1 MRRPLDPLPDPESDD
16 TIHELSDAAVV
27 ASSGSMALATL
38 VSRITGFIKLLLIT
52 AALGAASASAFS
64 TANQLPNI
72 IAALV
77 LEATFTAIFIPVL
90 TRAEREDPD
99 GGQAFIRKLL
109 TIVTTLLLVTTVLS
123 VLAAPLLT
131 SIMLGGDPK
140 VSTPLTTA
148 LAYLLLPQ
156 IFFYGLSS
164 VFMAILNTRNV
175 FGPPAW
181 APVWNNVVAI
191 VTLVLY
197 WLMPGELT
205 LNPLRMSDPKLLVL
219 GIGTTLGV
227 LTQAVVLIPAIRRQR
242 IPIRPLWG
250 MDDRLKQFA
259 GMAAAMFAYVAI
271 SQLGLVVTNRI
282 AAGAADSGPIIYNQT
297 WMILQL
303 PYGVVGVTILT
314 AIMPRLSRNAAA
326 EDTAAVLGDMSLA
339 TRLTMTVLIPVVAVL
354 TVGGPAMGPALF
366 AYGNFSLQSAY
377 YLGLSIALS
386 AFTLIPYALVL
397 LQLRVFYARHEAWTP
412 TLMIIAIT
420 VVKIVASVIAPYLT
434 DDPRLVAGYLG
445 TANGLGFIA
454 GAICGYVLLRR
465 SLGRAAGPLIAP
477 EVLRTVLVTLAASVT
492 AAAVGLGIDRGLG
505 LDLLT
510 LRGGGLGSI
519 LRLAILGIVMLSVT
533 FALMVAVKLPEAL
546 SVVSVL
552 QRRLGGRLG
561 VDTNGHASVMGNSP
575 APSLPYPDSGDRVGG
590 DAADNMT
597 TANNR
602 PNGGGAETRKGRAV
616 TDSPGSSTRSVSSV
630 PNPPVPNPPVPNPPG
645 PESAGAP
652 PASVM
657 PGSRIADGRYRL
669 LTSQGGPAGLQ
680 FWQATDTELNRPV
693 ALTIIEGDAYTPDQV
708 QDILSNT
715 LRLSKIESS
724 GLARVLDA
732 VREGSG
738 GIVVAQWVRGGSL
751 REVADTEPSAVG
763 AGRAVR
769 SLAEAADAAFDAG
782 SALSIDHPDRIRI
795 SIDGDAVLAFP
806 ATQSSASAEEDVRGL
821 GAALYALTTRR
832 WPLPET
838 GQPSGLAAAS
848 KTPDGRTIDASIVV
862 PTIPAEISDVAS
874 RALSDDAGSAADLL
888 DGLESAIASVDH
900 TTMLEPAAAAPTQA
914 LDIGRPRGF
923 EARGDTNGD
932 DDDFEDLGDED
943 PEDQARHRRVFLIGL
958 GVVGVLVITLC
969 IALGV
974 WVTRIFGDVGP
985 LDKINIGIGLPTQS
999 SNGDSAKPGSPAKI
1013 VQATV
1018 FPPGPDADQP
1028 GKAGMAVDGNASTSW
1043 TTDSYTDADP
1053 FPTLFKP
1060 GVGLLLDL
1068 QSPSALSSV
1077 TIESHS
1083 VGTQVQIRSADSATP
1098 GSFSDTKEISATA
1111 TLQSGKTTI
1120 PITSSSQVSHVL
1132 VWINKLGSTN
1142 GDHHAEIGEITV
1154 TTAS

>member
-1 MRRPLDPLPDPESDD
+1 MAAVREPLDPLPDPESDD
-16 TIHELSDAAVV
+16 TIEELSDAAVV
-27 ASSGSMALATL
+27 GHSGSMAVATL

-90 TRAEREDPD
+90 TRAEREDAD
-99 GGQAFIRKLL
+99 GGEAFIRKLL
-109 TIVTTLLLVTTVLS
+109 TIVTTLLLLTTVLS
-123 VLAAPLLT
+123 VLAAPLLAAL
-131 SIMLGGDPK
+131 MLGGDPK
-140 VSTPLTTA
+140 VSTSLTTA

-164 VFMAILNTRNV
+164 VFMATLNTRNV

-191 VTLVLY
+191 VTLILY

-205 LNPLRMSDPKLLVL
+205 LNPTRMSDPKLLVL
-219 GIGTTLGV
+219 GVGTTLGV
-227 LTQAVVLIPAIRRQR
+227 VTQALVLVPAIRRQR
-242 IPIRPLWG
+242 IPMRPLWG
-250 MDDRLKQFA
+250 IDDRLKQFG

-271 SQLGLVVTNRI
+271 SQFGYVIANRI

-297 WMILQL
+297 WLILQL

-326 EDTAAVLGDMSLA
+326 EDTRAVLGDMSLG
-339 TRLTMTVLIPVVAVL
+339 TRLTMTVLIPVVAVM

-366 AYGNFSLQSAY
+366 AYGNFGLASAH
-377 YLGLSIALS
+377 YLGLSISLS
-386 AFTLIPYALVL
+386 SFTLIPYALVL
-397 LQLRVFYARHEAWTP
+397 LQLRVFYARQEAWTP
-412 TLMIIAIT
+412 TWIVIAIT
-420 VVKIVASVIAPYLT
+420 AVKIIGSVIAPHLT
-434 DDPRLVAGYLG
+434 DDPNLVAGYLG
-445 TANGLGFIA
+445 AANGLGWVA
-454 GAICGYVLLRR
+454 GAVCGYLLLRR
-465 SLGRAAGPLIAP
+465 SLGHASGPLVGPDVA
-477 EVLRTVLVTLAASVT
+477 RTVLVTLAASAT
-492 AAAVGLGIDRGLG
+492 AAAVGLGIDRGLD

-510 LRGGGLGSI
+510 VRGGGPGSI
-519 LRLAILGIVMLSVT
+519 LRLAILGIVMLGVT

-561 VDTNGHASVMGNSP
+561 VGVQDHASVMGNSA
-575 APSLPYPDSGDRVGG
+575 APSLPYPDSGDRVVGSS
-590 DAADNMT
+590 AANST
-597 TANNR
+597 TANK
-602 PNGGGAETRKGRAV
+602 PAHGGGADTRKGRAV
-616 TDSPGSSTRSVSSV
+616 TDTPGSSTRPVSTPS
-630 PNPPVPNPPVPNPPG
+630 PSTGPVPT
-645 PESAGAP
+645 
-652 PASVM
+652 SVM
-657 PGSRIADGRYRL
+657 PGARIADGRYRL
-669 LTSQGGPAGLQ
+669 LTSHGGPDGLQ
-680 FWQATDTELNRPV
+680 FWQATDIELNRPV
-693 ALTIIEGDAYTPDQV
+693 ALTIIDGTVFSSDQV

-715 LRLSKIESS
+715 LRLSKIESP

-763 AGRAVR
+763 ASRAVR
-769 SLAEAADAAFDAG
+769 SLAEAADAAFEAG
-782 SALSIDHPDRIRI
+782 SALSIDHPDRVRI

-806 ATQSSASAEEDVRGL
+806 ATLSSASADEDVHGL

-832 WPLPET
+832 WPLAET
-838 GQPSGLAAAS
+838 GQPSGLAAANRA
-848 KTPDGRTIDASIVV
+848 PDGRPVEARVIV
-862 PTIPAEISDVAS
+862 PTVPTEISDVAS
-874 RALSDDAGSAADLL
+874 RALSDDPGSAAELL

-914 LDIGRPRGF
+914 LGIGRRQGF
-923 EARGDTNGD
+923 GEPSESTED
-932 DDDFEDLGDED
+932 DDADYEDLDDED
-943 PEDQARHRRVFLIGL
+943 PEEAARHRKIFLIGL
-958 GVVGVLVITLC
+958 GVVGVLVISLC
-969 IALGV
+969 VALGV

-985 LDKINIGIGLPTQS
+985 LDKINIGINLPTPS
-999 SNGDSAKPGSPAKI
+999 SDGDAVTPGSPAKI

-1028 GKAGMAVDGNASTSW
+1028 GKAGLAIDGNSSTSW
-1043 TTDSYTDADP
+1043 TTDTYTDADP
-1053 FPTLFKP
+1053 FPDKFKP

-1068 QSPSALSSV
+1068 QSASALSSV

-1083 VGTQVQIRSADSATP
+1083 VGTQVQIRSADSSTP
-1098 GSFSDTKEISATA
+1098 SSLNDTKEISATT
-1111 TLQSGKTTI
+1111 TLKSGKTTV
-1120 PITSSSQVSHVL
+1120 PITSTAQVSHVL
-1132 VWINKLGSTN
+1132 VWINVLGSTN
-1142 GDHHAEIGEITV
+1142 GDHHAELSEITV
-1154 TTAS
+1154 STAS

>member
-1 MRRPLDPLPDPESDD
+1 MREPLDPLPDPEFDD
-16 TIHELSDAAVV
+16 TIEELSDAAVV
-27 ASSGSMALATL
+27 AHSGSMAVATL
-38 VSRITGFIKLLLIT
+38 VSRVTGFIKLLLIT

-99 GGQAFIRKLL
+99 GGQAFVRKLL
-109 TIVTTLLLVTTVLS
+109 TIATTLLLATTVLA

-131 SIMLGGDPK
+131 SLMLGGDPK

-205 LNPLRMSDPKLLVL
+205 LNPMRMSDPKLLVL

-227 LTQAVVLIPAIRRQR
+227 VTQVIVLVPALRRQG
-242 IPIRPLWG
+242 IPLRPLWG
-250 MDDRLKQFA
+250 IDDRLKQFA
-259 GMAAAMFAYVAI
+259 GMAAAMVAYVAI
-271 SQLGLVVTNRI
+271 SDLGFVITNRI

-303 PYGVVGVTILT
+303 PYGVVGITILT

-326 EDTAAVLGDMSLA
+326 EDTGAVLADMSLA
-339 TRLTMTVLIPVVAVL
+339 TRLTMIVLIPVVAVM

-366 AYGNFSLQSAY
+366 AYGNFSLASAH

-412 TLMIIAIT
+412 TLVIIAIT
-420 VVKIVASVIAPYLT
+420 TVKIVGSVIAPHLT

-445 TANGLGFIA
+445 AANGIGWVV
-454 GAICGYVLLRR
+454 GALCGYLLLRR
-465 SLGRAAGPLIAP
+465 SIGRAAGPLIAP
-477 EVLRTVLVTLAASVT
+477 AVVRTVLVTLAASAT
-492 AAAVGLGIDRGLG
+492 AAAVGLGIDRGFG

-519 LRLAILGIVMLSVT
+519 LRLAIIGIVMLCVT
-533 FALMVAVKLPEAL
+533 CALMVAVKLPEAL
-546 SVVSVL
+546 SVVAIL
-552 QRRLGGRLG
+552 QRRLGGRSG
-561 VDTNGHASVMGNSP
+561 ASFQDHASVMGNSP
-575 APSLPYPDSGDRVGG
+575 GPSLPYPDSGDRVGG
-590 DAADNMT
+590 SADGRMT
-597 TANNR
+597 TANK
-602 PNGGGAETRKGRAV
+602 PPHGGDGDTRKDSAV
-616 TDSPGSSTRSVSSV
+616 TDTPGSSTRAASAA
-630 PNPPVPNPPVPNPPG
+630 PH
-645 PESAGAP
+645 SAGSP
-652 PASVM
+652 SGDTGPTPAM
-657 PGSRIADGRYRL
+657 PGARIADGRYRL
-669 LTSQGGPAGLQ
+669 LTSHGGPDGLQ

-693 ALTIIEGDAYTPDQV
+693 ALTIIDGAAFTPDQV

-715 LRLSKIESS
+715 LRLSKIESA

-763 AGRAVR
+763 ASRAVR
-769 SLAEAADAAFDAG
+769 SLADAADAAFDAG
-782 SALSIDHPDRIRI
+782 SALSIDHPDRVRI

-806 ATQSSASAEEDVRGL
+806 ATMTSASADEDVQGL

-832 WPLPET
+832 WPLAET
-838 GQPSGLAAAS
+838 GRPSGLPTAS
-848 KTPDGRTIDASIVV
+848 RAPDGRVIAAQVVV
-862 PTIPAEISDVAS
+862 PTIPTEISDVAS
-874 RALSDDAGSAADLL
+874 RALSDDPGSAADLL

-900 TTMLEPAAAAPTQA
+900 TTMLEPAATASTQA
-914 LDIGRPRGF
+914 LNVGRPRTF
-923 EARGDTNGD
+923 EESAAAEN
-932 DDDFEDLGDED
+932 DED
-943 PEDQARHRRVFLIGL
+943 PEDLDDDPEEQARHRKVFLIGL
-958 GVVGVLVITLC
+958 GVVGILVIALC

-999 SNGDSAKPGSPAKI
+999 SGSSSDSGNTVKVVK
-1013 VQATV
+1013 ATV
-1018 FPPGPDADQP
+1018 FSPKEAADRPDD
-1028 GKAGMAVDGNASTSW
+1028 AGLAVDGNPSTSW
-1043 TTDSYTDADP
+1043 GTDVYFDADP
-1053 FPTLFKP
+1053 FPAFKP
-1060 GVGLLLDL
+1060 GVGLILDL
-1068 QSPSALSSV
+1068 QSPTALKSV
-1077 TIESHS
+1077 TIESQS
-1083 VGTQVQIRSADSATP
+1083 VGTQVEIRSSSSSLP
-1098 GSFSDTKEISATA
+1098 GSLNDTTEIASTT
-1111 TLQSGKTTI
+1111 TLKPGKTTI
-1120 PITSSSQVSHVL
+1120 PITDSSKVSHVL
-1132 VWINKLGSTN
+1132 VWISKLGTTN
-1142 GDHHAEIGEITV
+1142 GKFSAEFNEITLSA
-1154 TTAS
+1154 AS

>member
-1 MRRPLDPLPDPESDD
+1 MAAMREPLDPLPDPEADD
-16 TIHELSDAAVV
+16 TIEELSDAAVV
-27 ASSGSMALATL
+27 SHSGSMAVATL
-38 VSRITGFIKLLLIT
+38 VSRITGFVKLLLIT

-64 TANQLPNI
+64 TANTLPNI

-90 TRAEREDPD
+90 TRAEREDAD
-99 GGQAFIRKLL
+99 GGEAFIRKLL
-109 TIVTTLLLVTTVLS
+109 TIVTTLLLVTTLLS
-123 VLAAPLLT
+123 VLAAPLLAG
-131 SIMLGGDPK
+131 IMLGGDPK
-140 VSTPLTTA
+140 VNTPLTTA

-156 IFFYGLSS
+156 VFFYGLSS
-164 VFMAILNTRNV
+164 LFMAILNTRNV

-181 APVWNNVVAI
+181 APVWNNLVAI
-191 VTLVLY
+191 ATLVLY

-205 LNPLRMSDPKLLVL
+205 LDPIRMSDPKLLVL
-219 GIGTTLGV
+219 GVGTTLGV
-227 LTQAVVLIPAIRRQR
+227 AAQAVVLVPAIRRQQ
-242 IPIRPLWG
+242 IPLRPLWG
-250 MDDRLKQFA
+250 LDDRLKQFG

-271 SQLGLVVTNRI
+271 SQFGYVIANRI
-282 AAGAADSGPIIYNQT
+282 AAGAAESGPIIYSQT

-326 EDTAAVLGDMSLA
+326 QDTPAVIGDMSLA
-339 TRLTMTVLIPVVAVL
+339 TRLTMTVLIPVVAVM
-354 TVGGPAMGPALF
+354 TVAGPAMGPALF
-366 AYGNFSLQSAY
+366 AYGNFHLGSAH
-377 YLGLSIALS
+377 YLGLSISLS

-412 TLMIIAIT
+412 TLMIIVIT
-420 VVKIVASVIAPYLT
+420 AVKVIGSVAAPRLT
-434 DDPRLVAGYLG
+434 DDPDLVAGYLG
-445 TANGLGFIA
+445 AANGLGFVA
-454 GAICGYVLLRR
+454 GALCGYLLLRR
-465 SLGRAAGPLIAP
+465 SLGRAAGPLIGPDVA
-477 EVLRTVLVTLAASVT
+477 RTALVALATSVT
-492 AAAVGLGIDRGLG
+492 AAAVGLGIDRGFG

-510 LRGGGLGSI
+510 QRGGGLGSI
-519 LRLAILGIVMLSVT
+519 LRLAILGIVMLAVT

-546 SVVSVL
+546 SVVAML

-561 VDTNGHASVMGNSP
+561 ARLRAETQDHASVMGNSP
-575 APSLPYPDSGDRVGG
+575 GRSLPYPDSGDPVGG
-590 DAADNMT
+590 SDAVGST
-597 TANNR
+597 TANK
-602 PNGGGAETRKGRAV
+602 PAHGGGADTRKGRAV
-616 TDSPGSSTRSVSSV
+616 TDTPGSSTR
-630 PNPPVPNPPVPNPPG
+630 PVPTQSPSTGPVPT
-645 PESAGAP
+645 
-652 PASVM
+652 SVM
-657 PGSRIADGRYRL
+657 PGASMAGGRYRL
-669 LTSQGGPAGLQ
+669 LTSHGGPDGLQ

-693 ALTIIEGDAYTPDQV
+693 ALTIIDGAAFTADQV

-732 VREGSG
+732 VHEGNG

-763 AGRAVR
+763 ASRAVR
-769 SLAEAADAAFDAG
+769 SLAEAADAAFEAG
-782 SALSIDHPDRIRI
+782 SALSIDHPDRVRI

-806 ATQSSASAEEDVRGL
+806 ATLSSASADEDVRGL

-832 WPLPET
+832 WPLAET
-838 GQPSGLAAAS
+838 GQPSGLPAANRA
-848 KTPDGRTIDASIVV
+848 PDGRPVEARVLI
-862 PTIPAEISDVAS
+862 PTVPAEISDVAA
-874 RALSDDAGSAADLL
+874 RALSDDPGSAAELL

-914 LDIGRPRGF
+914 LDVGRRPSF
-923 EARGDTNGD
+923 DNPADSD
-932 DDDFEDLGDED
+932 DEDYEDYEEED
-943 PEDQARHRRVFLIGL
+943 PEEAARHRKIFLIGL
-958 GVVGVLVITLC
+958 GVVGVLVISLC

-999 SNGDSAKPGSPAKI
+999 SGGDTAKPGSPAKI

-1018 FPPGPDADQP
+1018 FPPGPEADQP
-1028 GKAGMAVDGNASTSW
+1028 GKAGLAVDGNPSTSW
-1043 TTDSYTDADP
+1043 ITDTYTDADP
-1053 FPTLFKP
+1053 FPVLFKP

-1068 QSPSALSSV
+1068 QSSSALSSV

-1098 GSFSDTKEISATA
+1098 GSINDTKEISATA

-1142 GDHHAEIGEITV
+1142 GDHHAEISEITV
-1154 TTAS
+1154 STAS

>member
-1 MRRPLDPLPDPESDD
+1 MAAVRKALDPLPDPESDD
-16 TIHELSDAAVV
+16 TIEELSDAAVV
-27 ASSGSMALATL
+27 AHSGSMAVATL
-38 VSRITGFIKLLLIT
+38 ISRITGFIKLLLIT

-90 TRAEREDPD
+90 TRAEREDAD

-109 TIVTTLLLVTTVLS
+109 TIATTLLLVTTVLS
-123 VLAAPLLT
+123 VLAAPLLA
-131 SIMLGGDPK
+131 SLLLGSDPK

-156 IFFYGLSS
+156 ILFYGLSS

-181 APVWNNVVAI
+181 APVWNNLVAI
-191 VTLVLY
+191 AALILF

-205 LNPLRMSDPKLLVL
+205 LDPTRMSDPKLLVL

-227 LTQAVVLIPAIRRQR
+227 VTQALVLLPGIRRQQ
-242 IPIRPLWG
+242 IPLRPLWG
-250 MDDRLKQFA
+250 VDDRLKQFA
-259 GMAAAMFAYVAI
+259 GMATAMFAYVAI
-271 SQLGLVVTNRI
+271 SQLGLVITNRI
-282 AAGAADSGPIIYNQT
+282 AAGAAESGPIIYNQT

-314 AIMPRLSRNAAA
+314 AVMPRLSRNAAA
-326 EDTAAVLGDMSLA
+326 EDTPAVVRDISLA
-339 TRLTMTVLIPVVAVL
+339 TRLTMVVLIPVVAVM
-354 TVGGPAMGPALF
+354 TVAGPAMGPALS
-366 AYGNFSLQSAY
+366 AYGHFTLGNAH
-377 YLGLSIALS
+377 YLGLSISLS
-386 AFTLIPYALVL
+386 SFTLIAYALVL

-412 TLMIIAIT
+412 TLMIVVIT
-420 VVKIVASVIAPYLT
+420 AVKIVGSVIAPHLT
-434 DDPRLVAGYLG
+434 DDPNLVAGYLG
-445 TANGLGFIA
+445 AANGLGFVA
-454 GAICGYVLLRR
+454 GAVCGYLLLRR
-465 SLGRAAGPLIAP
+465 SIGRASGPLIGPDVA
-477 EVLRTVLVTLAASVT
+477 RTVLITLAVSVT
-492 AAAVGLGIDRGLG
+492 AAAIGLGVDRGFD

-510 LRGGGLGSI
+510 RAGGGLGSV
-519 LRLAILGIVMLSVT
+519 LRLAILGTVMLTVT
-533 FALMVAVKLPEAL
+533 FALMVAVRLPEAL
-546 SVVSVL
+546 SVVSML

-561 VDTNGHASVMGNSP
+561 ANIQDHASVMGNSP
-575 APSLPYPDSGDRVGG
+575 APSLPYPDSGDRVG
-590 DAADNMT
+590 DDSADDST
-597 TANNR
+597 TANK
-602 PNGGGAETRKGRAV
+602 PAHGGGADTRKGGAV
-616 TDSPGSSTRSVSSV
+616 TDTPGSSTRSVSTQSPSGGAVPTSV
-630 PNPPVPNPPVPNPPG
+630 RPG
-645 PESAGAP
+645 ASIAG
-652 PASVM
+652 
-657 PGSRIADGRYRL
+657 GRYRL
-669 LTSQGGPAGLQ
+669 LTSHGGPDGLQ

-693 ALTIIEGDAYTPDQV
+693 ALTIIDGATFSSDQV

-715 LRLSKIESS
+715 LRLSKIGSA

-732 VREGSG
+732 VREGTG

-763 AGRAVR
+763 ASRAVR
-769 SLAEAADAAFDAG
+769 SLAEAADAAFEAG
-782 SALSIDHPDRIRI
+782 TALSIDHPDRVRI

-806 ATQSSASAEEDVRGL
+806 ATLSSATADEDVHGL

-832 WPLPET
+832 WPLAET
-838 GQPSGLAAAS
+838 GQPSGLPGANRA
-848 KTPDGRTIDASIVV
+848 PDGLPVEARIIV
-862 PTIPAEISDVAS
+862 PTVPAEISNVAA
-874 RALSDDAGSAADLL
+874 RALSDDPGSAADLL

-914 LDIGRPRGF
+914 LNIGRAHGF
-923 EARGDTNGD
+923 QGPD
-932 DDDFEDLGDED
+932 DSADDEDFEDADDED
-943 PEDQARHRRVFLIGL
+943 PEEAARHRKIFLIGL
-958 GVVGVLVITLC
+958 GVVGVLVISLC

-999 SNGDSAKPGSPAKI
+999 SNGDTVKPGSAAKI

-1028 GKAGMAVDGNASTSW
+1028 GKAGLAVDGNASTSW
-1043 TTDSYTDADP
+1043 ATDTYTDADP
-1053 FPTLFKP
+1053 FPVLFKP

-1068 QSPSALSSV
+1068 QSASALSSV

-1098 GSFSDTKEISATA
+1098 GSLNDTQEISATT

-1120 PITSSSQVSHVL
+1120 PITSSAQVSHVL

-1154 TTAS
+1154 STAS

>member
-1 MRRPLDPLPDPESDD
+1 MAAVRKPLDPLPDPEFDD
-16 TIHELSDAAVV
+16 TIEELSDAAVV
-27 ASSGSMALATL
+27 AHSGSMAVATL

-90 TRAEREDPD
+90 TRAEREDAD
-99 GGQAFIRKLL
+99 GGQAFVRKLL
-109 TIVTTLLLVTTVLS
+109 TIAATVLLVTTVLS
-123 VLAAPLLT
+123 VLAAPLLAAL
-131 SIMLGGDPK
+131 MLGGDPK

-191 VTLVLY
+191 LTLILY

-205 LNPLRMSDPKLLVL
+205 LNPTRMSDPKLLVL

-227 LTQAVVLIPAIRRQR
+227 VTQVLVLVPAIRRQH
-242 IPIRPLWG
+242 IPMRPLWG
-250 MDDRLKQFA
+250 LDDRLKQFA
-259 GMAAAMFAYVAI
+259 GMAAAMVAYVTI
-271 SQLGLVVTNRI
+271 SDIGFVVVNRI

-326 EDTAAVLGDMSLA
+326 EDVPAVVGDMSLA
-339 TRLTMTVLIPVVAVL
+339 TRLTMTVLIPVVAVM
-354 TVGGPAMGPALF
+354 TVCGPAMGPALF
-366 AYGNFSLQSAY
+366 AYGNFSLASAH
-377 YLGLSIALS
+377 YLGLSISLS
-386 AFTLIPYALVL
+386 SFTLIAYALVL
-397 LQLRVFYARHEAWTP
+397 LQLRVFYARQEAWTP
-412 TLMIIAIT
+412 TWIIIVIT
-420 VVKIVASVIAPYLT
+420 TVKIIASVIAPHLT
-434 DDPRLVAGYLG
+434 DDPDLVAGYLG
-445 TANGLGFIA
+445 AANGLGFVA
-454 GAICGYVLLRR
+454 GAVCGYLLLRR
-465 SLGRAAGPLIAP
+465 SLGRDAGPLIGSDVA
-477 EVLRTVLVTLAASVT
+477 RTVLLTLAASAT
-492 AAAVGLGIDRGLG
+492 AAAVGLGIDRGFG

-510 LRGGGLGSI
+510 QRGGGLGSI
-519 LRLAILGIVMLSVT
+519 LRLTILGIVMLMVT
-533 FALMVAVKLPEAL
+533 FAVMVAVKLPEAL
-546 SVVSVL
+546 SVVSML

-561 VDTNGHASVMGNSP
+561 VAAQDHASVIGNSP

-590 DAADNMT
+590 SDAADST
-597 TANNR
+597 TANK
-602 PNGGGAETRKGRAV
+602 PALGGSADTRKGRAV
-616 TDSPGSSTRSVSSV
+616 TDTPGSSTR
-630 PNPPVPNPPVPNPPG
+630 PVPTRSPSTGPVPT
-645 PESAGAP
+645 
-652 PASVM
+652 SVM
-657 PGSRIADGRYRL
+657 PGASIASGRYRL
-669 LTSQGGPAGLQ
+669 LTSHGGPDGLQ

-693 ALTIIEGDAYTPDQV
+693 ALTIIDGALFTSDQV

-715 LRLSKIESS
+715 LRLSKIGSP

-732 VREGSG
+732 VHEGSG

-763 AGRAVR
+763 AARAVR
-769 SLAEAADAAFDAG
+769 SLAEAADAAFEAG
-782 SALSIDHPDRIRI
+782 TALSIDHPDRVRI

-806 ATQSSASAEEDVRGL
+806 ATLSSASADEDVNGL

-832 WPLPET
+832 WPLAET
-838 GQPSGLAAAS
+838 GQPSGLAAANRA
-848 KTPDGRTIDASIVV
+848 PDGRPVEARVIV
-862 PTIPAEISDVAS
+862 PTVPAEISDVTS
-874 RALSDDAGSAADLL
+874 RALSEDPGSASDLL

-914 LDIGRPRGF
+914 LDVDRRQGFAGPR
-923 EARGDTNGD
+923 AAAD
-932 DDDFEDLGDED
+932 DEDYDDLDDED
-943 PEDQARHRRVFLIGL
+943 PEEAARHRKIFLIGL
-958 GVVGVLVITLC
+958 GVVGVLVISLC

-999 SNGDSAKPGSPAKI
+999 SSGETSKPGSPAKI

-1028 GKAGMAVDGNASTSW
+1028 GKASLAIDGNASTSW
-1043 TTDSYTDADP
+1043 TTDTYTQADP
-1053 FPTLFKP
+1053 FPDLFKP

-1068 QSPSALSSV
+1068 QSASALSSV

-1098 GSFSDTKEISATA
+1098 GSLNDTKEISATT
-1111 TLQSGKTTI
+1111 TLQPGKTTI

-1132 VWINKLGSTN
+1132 VWISKLGSTN
-1142 GDHHAEIGEITV
+1142 GDHHAEISEITV
-1154 TTAS
+1154 STAS

>member
-1 MRRPLDPLPDPESDD
+1 MAAMRRPLDPLPDPESDD
-16 TIHELSDAAVV
+16 TIEELSDAAVV
-27 ASSGSMALATL
+27 AHSGSMAVATL

-90 TRAEREDPD
+90 TRAEREDAD

-109 TIVTTLLLVTTVLS
+109 TIASTLLLLTTVLS
-123 VLAAPLLT
+123 VLAAPLLA
-131 SIMLGGDPK
+131 SLLLGTDPK

-191 VTLVLY
+191 AALILF

-205 LNPLRMSDPKLLVL
+205 LDPTRMSDPKLLVL

-227 LTQAVVLIPAIRRQR
+227 VTQALVLIPAIRRQR
-242 IPIRPLWG
+242 IPLRPLWG
-250 MDDRLKQFA
+250 IDDRLKQFA
-259 GMAAAMFAYVAI
+259 GMAMAMFAYVAI
-271 SQLGLVVTNRI
+271 SQLGFVITNRI

-303 PYGVVGVTILT
+303 PYGVIGVTILT
-314 AIMPRLSRNAAA
+314 AVMPRLSRNAAA
-326 EDTAAVLGDMSLA
+326 EDTPAVVADVSLA
-339 TRLTMTVLIPVVAVL
+339 TRLTMVVLIPVVAVM
-354 TVGGPAMGPALF
+354 TVGGPAMGPALS
-366 AYGNFSLQSAY
+366 AYGHFTLGDAH
-377 YLGLSIALS
+377 YLGLSISLS
-386 AFTLIPYALVL
+386 SFTLLAYALVL

-412 TLMIIAIT
+412 TLMIIVIT
-420 VVKIVASVIAPYLT
+420 AVKIVGSVIAPHLT

-445 TANGLGFIA
+445 TANGLGFVA
-454 GAICGYVLLRR
+454 GAICGYLLLRR
-465 SLGRAAGPLIAP
+465 SIGRASGPLIGP
-477 EVLRTVLVTLAASVT
+477 DVTRTVLITLAVSST
-492 AAAVGLGIDRGLG
+492 AAAIGLGVDRGFN

-510 LRGGGLGSI
+510 RAGGGLGSV
-519 LRLAILGIVMLSVT
+519 LRLAILGTVMLTVT

-546 SVVSVL
+546 SVVSIL
-552 QRRLGGRLG
+552 QRRLGSRLG
-561 VDTNGHASVMGNSP
+561 AGIQDHASVIGNSP

-590 DAADNMT
+590 GSADDST
-597 TANNR
+597 TANK
-602 PNGGGAETRKGRAV
+602 PAHGGGADTRKGGAV
-616 TDSPGSSTRSVSSV
+616 TDTPGSSTRSVSTQSPAGSAAPTSV
-630 PNPPVPNPPVPNPPG
+630 RPG
-645 PESAGAP
+645 ASIAG
-652 PASVM
+652 
-657 PGSRIADGRYRL
+657 GRYRL
-669 LTSQGGPAGLQ
+669 LTSHGGPDGLQ

-693 ALTIIEGDAYTPDQV
+693 ALTIIDGATFTSDQV

-732 VREGSG
+732 VREGTG

-763 AGRAVR
+763 ASRAVR
-769 SLAEAADAAFDAG
+769 SLAEAADAAFEAG
-782 SALSIDHPDRIRI
+782 TALSIDHPDRVRI

-806 ATQSSASAEEDVRGL
+806 ATLSSATADEDVHGL

-832 WPLPET
+832 WPLAET
-838 GQPSGLAAAS
+838 GQPSGLPGANRA
-848 KTPDGRTIDASIVV
+848 PDGLPVEARIVV
-862 PTIPAEISDVAS
+862 PTVPAEISDVAA
-874 RALSDDAGSAADLL
+874 RALSDDPGSAADLL

-914 LDIGRPRGF
+914 LRVGRPQSFQGPQDS
-923 EARGDTNGD
+923 AD
-932 DDDFEDLGDED
+932 DEDVEDVDDED
-943 PEDQARHRRVFLIGL
+943 PEEAARHRKIFLIGL
-958 GVVGVLVITLC
+958 GVVGVLVISLC

-999 SNGDSAKPGSPAKI
+999 SGGDAVKPGSPAKI

-1028 GKAGMAVDGNASTSW
+1028 GKAGLAVDGNASTSW
-1043 TTDSYTDADP
+1043 ATDTYTDADP
-1053 FPTLFKP
+1053 FPVLFKP

-1068 QSPSALSSV
+1068 QSASALSSV

-1098 GSFSDTKEISATA
+1098 GSINDTKEISATT

-1154 TTAS
+1154 STAS

>member
-16 TIHELSDAAVV
+16 TIEELSDAAVV
-27 ASSGSMALATL
+27 AHSGSMAVATL

-90 TRAEREDPD
+90 TRAEREDAD

-109 TIVTTLLLVTTVLS
+109 TIVTTLLLVTTALS
-123 VLAAPLLT
+123 VLAAPLLA
-131 SIMLGGDPK
+131 SVLLGADTK
-140 VSTPLTTA
+140 VDAPLTTA

-205 LNPLRMSDPKLLVL
+205 INPTRMSDPKLLVL

-227 LTQAVVLIPAIRRQR
+227 VTQALVLVPAIRRQQ
-242 IPIRPLWG
+242 IPMRPLWG
-250 MDDRLKQFA
+250 IDDRLKQFA

-271 SQLGLVVTNRI
+271 SQLGFVITNRI

-326 EDTAAVLGDMSLA
+326 EDTPAVLGDMALA
-339 TRLTMTVLIPVVAVL
+339 TRLTMTVLLPVVAVM
-354 TVGGPAMGPALF
+354 TVCGPAMGPALF
-366 AYGNFSLQSAY
+366 AYGNFGLGSAH
-377 YLGLSIALS
+377 YLGLSISLS
-386 AFTLIPYALVL
+386 AFTLVPYALVL

-412 TLMIIAIT
+412 TLMIIVIT
-420 VVKIVASVIAPYLT
+420 AVKIIGSVIAPHLT
-434 DDPRLVAGYLG
+434 DDPSLVAGYLG
-445 TANGLGFIA
+445 AANGLGFVA
-454 GAICGYVLLRR
+454 GAICGYLLLRR
-465 SLGRAAGPLIAP
+465 SLGGSAGPLIGPDVA
-477 EVLRTVLVTLAASVT
+477 RTVLVTLAASAT
-492 AAAVGLGIDRGLG
+492 AAVIGVGIDRGVG

-510 LRGGGLGSI
+510 ARGGGPGSI
-519 LRLAILGIVMLSVT
+519 LRLVILGIVMLAVT
-533 FALMVAVKLPEAL
+533 FAVMVAVKLPEAL
-546 SVVSVL
+546 SVVAVL

-561 VDTNGHASVMGNSP
+561 TGPQDHASVMGNSP
-575 APSLPYPDSGDRVGG
+575 APTLPYPDSGDRVGG
-590 DAADNMT
+590 SDAVEST
-597 TANNR
+597 TANK
-602 PNGGGAETRKGRAV
+602 PAHGGGADTRKGRAV
-616 TDSPGSSTRSVSSV
+616 TDTPGSSTRPVSTQS
-630 PNPPVPNPPVPNPPG
+630 PSTGPVPTSVRPG
-645 PESAGAP
+645 
-652 PASVM
+652 AS
-657 PGSRIADGRYRL
+657 IANGRYRL
-669 LTSQGGPAGLQ
+669 LTSHGGPDGLQ

-693 ALTIIEGDAYTPDQV
+693 ALTIIDGATFSSDQV

-715 LRLSKIESS
+715 LRLSKIESP

-732 VREGSG
+732 VHEGTG

-763 AGRAVR
+763 ASRAIR
-769 SLAEAADAAFDAG
+769 SLAEAADAAFEAG
-782 SALSIDHPDRIRI
+782 SALSIDHPDRVRI

-806 ATQSSASAEEDVRGL
+806 ATLTSASADEDVHGL

-832 WPLPET
+832 WPLAET
-838 GQPSGLAAAS
+838 GQPSGLPAANRA
-848 KTPDGRTIDASIVV
+848 PDGLPVEARIIV
-862 PTIPAEISDVAS
+862 PTVPDEISDVAA
-874 RALSDDAGSAADLL
+874 RALSDDPGSAADLL

-914 LDIGRPRGF
+914 LNVNRRQGF
-923 EARGDTNGD
+923 EAPADSAD
-932 DDDFEDLGDED
+932 DEEEYDDLDDED
-943 PEDQARHRRVFLIGL
+943 PEEAARHRRIFLIGL
-958 GVVGVLVITLC
+958 GVVGVLVIALC

-999 SNGDSAKPGSPAKI
+999 SSAETAKPGSPAKI

-1018 FPPGPDADQP
+1018 FPPGPEADQP
-1028 GKAGMAVDGNASTSW
+1028 GKAGLAIDGNPSTSW
-1043 TTDSYTDADP
+1043 TTDTYTQADP
-1053 FPTLFKP
+1053 FPDLFKP

-1098 GSFSDTKEISATA
+1098 GSLNDTKEISATA

-1132 VWINKLGSTN
+1132 VWINKLGATN
-1142 GDHHAEIGEITV
+1142 GDHHAELSEITV
-1154 TTAS
+1154 STAS

>member
-1 MRRPLDPLPDPESDD
+1 MREPLDPLPDPESDD
-16 TIHELSDAAVV
+16 TIDELSDAAVV
-27 ASSGSMALATL
+27 AHSGSMAVATL
-38 VSRITGFIKLLLIT
+38 VSRVTGFIKLLLIT

-90 TRAEREDPD
+90 TRAEREDAD
-99 GGQAFIRKLL
+99 GGQAFVRKLL
-109 TIVTTLLLVTTVLS
+109 TIVTTLLLVTTTLS
-123 VLAAPLLT
+123 VLAAPLLA
-131 SIMLGGDPK
+131 SLMLGSDPK

-191 VTLVLY
+191 VTLILF

-205 LNPLRMSDPKLLVL
+205 LDPTRLSDPKLLVL

-227 LTQAVVLIPAIRRQR
+227 VAQAAVLVPAVRRQQ
-242 IPIRPLWG
+242 IPLRPLWG
-250 MDDRLKQFA
+250 LDDRLKQFA

-271 SQLGLVVTNRI
+271 SQLGFVITNRI

-326 EDTAAVLGDMSLA
+326 EDIGAVLGDMSLA
-339 TRLTMTVLIPVVAVL
+339 TRLTMTVLIPVVAVM

-366 AYGNFSLQSAY
+366 AYGNFSLASAH

-412 TLMIIAIT
+412 TLIIIAIT
-420 VVKIVASVIAPYLT
+420 TVKIVASVIAPHLT
-434 DDPRLVAGYLG
+434 DDPRMVAGYLG
-445 TANGLGFIA
+445 TANGIGWVV
-454 GAICGYVLLRR
+454 GAICGYLLLRR
-465 SLGRAAGPLIAP
+465 SMGRTAGPLIAP
-477 EVLRTVLVTLAASVT
+477 EVARTVLVSLAASAT
-492 AAAVGLGIDRGLG
+492 AAAIGLAIDRGFG

-519 LRLAILGIVMLSVT
+519 LRLAILGIVMLGVT

-552 QRRLGGRLG
+552 QRLLGRRQGSG
-561 VDTNGHASVMGNSP
+561 ANDHASVMPNSP
-575 APSLPYPDSGDRVGG
+575 APSLPYPD
-590 DAADNMT
+590 
-597 TANNR
+597 TANKPPR
-602 PNGGGAETRKGRAV
+602 GDGADARKGRAV
-616 TDSPGSSTRSVSSV
+616 TDTPGSSTR
-630 PNPPVPNPPVPNPPG
+630 PVPTQSPSG
-645 PESAGAP
+645 GALSTP
-652 PASVM
+652 VM
-657 PGSRIADGRYRL
+657 PGARIADGRYRL
-669 LTSQGGPAGLQ
+669 LTSHGGPEGLH
-680 FWQATDTELNRPV
+680 FWQATDTQLNRPV
-693 ALTIIEGDAYTPDQV
+693 ALTIIDGTVFSPDQV
-708 QDILSNT
+708 QEVLSNT

-732 VREGSG
+732 VREGTG

-751 REVADTEPSAVG
+751 REVADTQPSAVG
-763 AGRAVR
+763 ASRAVR
-769 SLAEAADAAFDAG
+769 SLAEAADAAFEAG
-782 SALSIDHPDRIRI
+782 SALSIDHPDRVRI

-806 ATQSSASAEEDVRGL
+806 ATLSSASADEDVRGL

-832 WPLPET
+832 WPLAET
-838 GQPSGLAAAS
+838 GQPSGLATAS
-848 KTPDGRTIDASIVV
+848 RAPDGRPVEARVVV
-862 PTIPAEISDVAS
+862 PTVPAAISDVAA
-874 RALSDDAGSAADLL
+874 RALSDDPASAAGLL
-888 DGLESAIASVDH
+888 DELESAVASVDH
-900 TTMLEPAAAAPTQA
+900 TTMLEPAAAASTQA

-923 EARGDTNGD
+923 QGPADAAD
-932 DDDFEDLGDED
+932 DDEEPEDSEDEDD
-943 PEDQARHRRVFLIGL
+943 PEDAARHRKIFLIGL

-999 SNGDSAKPGSPAKI
+999 SNGDTAAAGSPAKI
-1013 VQATV
+1013 TQATV

-1028 GKAGMAVDGNASTSW
+1028 GKVGMAVDGNASTSW
-1043 TTDSYTDADP
+1043 TTDTYTDADP

-1068 QSPSALSSV
+1068 QSASALSSV

-1098 GSFSDTKEISATA
+1098 ASVNDTKEISATT
-1111 TLQSGKTTI
+1111 TLQPGKTTI
-1120 PITSSSQVSHVL
+1120 PITSSSKVSHVL

-1142 GDHHAEIGEITV
+1142 GDHHAEISEITV
-1154 TTAS
+1154 STAS

>member
-1 MRRPLDPLPDPESDD
+1 MAAVRKPLDPLPDPEFDD
-16 TIHELSDAAVV
+16 TIEELSDAAVV
-27 ASSGSMALATL
+27 AHSGSMAVATL

-90 TRAEREDPD
+90 TRAEREDAD
-99 GGQAFIRKLL
+99 GGQAFVRKLL
-109 TIVTTLLLVTTVLS
+109 TIAATVLLVTTVLS
-123 VLAAPLLT
+123 VLAAPLLAAL
-131 SIMLGGDPK
+131 MLGGDPK

-191 VTLVLY
+191 LTLILY

-205 LNPLRMSDPKLLVL
+205 LNPTRMSDPKLLVL

-227 LTQAVVLIPAIRRQR
+227 VTQVLVLVPAIRRQH
-242 IPIRPLWG
+242 IPMRPLWG
-250 MDDRLKQFA
+250 LDDRLKQFA
-259 GMAAAMFAYVAI
+259 GMAAAMVAYVTI
-271 SQLGLVVTNRI
+271 SDIGFVVVNRI

-326 EDTAAVLGDMSLA
+326 EDVPAVVGDMSLA
-339 TRLTMTVLIPVVAVL
+339 TRLTMTVLIPVVAVM
-354 TVGGPAMGPALF
+354 TVCGPAMGPALF
-366 AYGNFSLQSAY
+366 AYGNFSLASAH
-377 YLGLSIALS
+377 YLGLSISLS
-386 AFTLIPYALVL
+386 SFTLIAYALVL
-397 LQLRVFYARHEAWTP
+397 LQLRVFYARQEAWTP
-412 TLMIIAIT
+412 TWIIIVIT
-420 VVKIVASVIAPYLT
+420 TVKIIASVIAPHLT
-434 DDPRLVAGYLG
+434 DDPDLVAGYLG
-445 TANGLGFIA
+445 AANGLGFVA
-454 GAICGYVLLRR
+454 GAVCGYLLLRR
-465 SLGRAAGPLIAP
+465 SLGRGAGPLIGSDVA
-477 EVLRTVLVTLAASVT
+477 RTVLLTLASSAT
-492 AAAVGLGIDRGLG
+492 AAAVGLGIDRGFG

-510 LRGGGLGSI
+510 QRGGGLGSI
-519 LRLAILGIVMLSVT
+519 LRLAILGIVMLMVT
-533 FALMVAVKLPEAL
+533 FAVMVAVKLPEAL
-546 SVVSVL
+546 SVVSML

-561 VDTNGHASVMGNSP
+561 VAAQDHASVIGNSP
-575 APSLPYPDSGDRVGG
+575 GPSLPYPDSGDRVGG
-590 DAADNMT
+590 SDAVDST
-597 TANNR
+597 TANK
-602 PNGGGAETRKGRAV
+602 PALGGSADTRKGRAV
-616 TDSPGSSTRSVSSV
+616 TDTPGSSTR
-630 PNPPVPNPPVPNPPG
+630 PVPTRSPSTGPVPT
-645 PESAGAP
+645 SA
-652 PASVM
+652 M
-657 PGSRIADGRYRL
+657 PGASIASGRYRL
-669 LTSQGGPAGLQ
+669 LTSHGGPDGLQ

-693 ALTIIEGDAYTPDQV
+693 ALTIIDGALFTSDQV

-715 LRLSKIESS
+715 LRLSKIESP

-732 VREGSG
+732 VHEGSG

-763 AGRAVR
+763 AARAVR
-769 SLAEAADAAFDAG
+769 SLAEAADAAFEAG
-782 SALSIDHPDRIRI
+782 TALSIDHPDRVRI

-806 ATQSSASAEEDVRGL
+806 ATLTSASADEDVNGL

-832 WPLPET
+832 WPLAET
-838 GQPSGLAAAS
+838 GQPSGLAAANRA
-848 KTPDGRTIDASIVV
+848 PDGRPVEARVIV
-862 PTIPAEISDVAS
+862 PTVPSEISDVTS
-874 RALSDDAGSAADLL
+874 RALSDDPGSASDLL

-914 LDIGRPRGF
+914 LDVDRRQGF
-923 EARGDTNGD
+923 AGQRAAAD
-932 DDDFEDLGDED
+932 DEDYDDLDDED
-943 PEDQARHRRVFLIGL
+943 PEEAARHRKIFLIGL
-958 GVVGVLVITLC
+958 GVVGVLVISLC

-999 SNGDSAKPGSPAKI
+999 SSGETAKPGSPAKI

-1028 GKAGMAVDGNASTSW
+1028 GKASLAIDGNPSTSW
-1043 TTDSYTDADP
+1043 TTDTYTDADP
-1053 FPTLFKP
+1053 FPVLFKP

-1068 QSPSALSSV
+1068 QSASALSSV

-1098 GSFSDTKEISATA
+1098 GSLNDTKEISATA
-1111 TLQSGKTTI
+1111 TLQPGKTTI

-1132 VWINKLGSTN
+1132 VWISKLGSTN

-1154 TTAS
+1154 STAS

>member
-1 MRRPLDPLPDPESDD
+1 MAAVRKPLDPLPDPESDD
-16 TIHELSDAAVV
+16 TIEELSDAAVV
-27 ASSGSMALATL
+27 AHSGSMAVATL

-90 TRAEREDPD
+90 TRAEREDAD
-99 GGQAFIRKLL
+99 GGQAFMRKLL
-109 TIVTTLLLVTTVLS
+109 TIATSVLVVATVLS
-123 VLAAPLLT
+123 VLAAPLLAAL
-131 SIMLGGDPK
+131 MLGDDPK

-156 IFFYGLSS
+156 ILFYGLSS

-191 VTLVLY
+191 AALILF

-205 LNPLRMSDPKLLVL
+205 LDPTRMSDPKLLVL

-227 LTQAVVLIPAIRRQR
+227 VTQATVLIPAIRRQG
-242 IPIRPLWG
+242 IPLRPLWG
-250 MDDRLKQFA
+250 VDDRLKQFA

-271 SQLGLVVTNRI
+271 SQLGFVITNRI

-326 EDTAAVLGDMSLA
+326 EDTSAVVGDISLA
-339 TRLTMTVLIPVVAVL
+339 TRLTMVVLIPVVAVM
-354 TVGGPAMGPALF
+354 TVAGPAMGPALS
-366 AYGNFSLQSAY
+366 AYGHFTLGDAH
-377 YLGLSIALS
+377 YLGLSISLS
-386 AFTLIPYALVL
+386 SFTLIAYALVL

-412 TLMIIAIT
+412 TLIVIVIT
-420 VVKIVASVIAPYLT
+420 TVKIVCSVIAPHLT
-434 DDPRLVAGYLG
+434 DDPSLVAGYLG
-445 TANGLGFIA
+445 AANGLGFVA
-454 GAICGYVLLRR
+454 GAVCGYLLLRR
-465 SLGRAAGPLIAP
+465 SIGRAAGPLIGP
-477 EVLRTVLVTLAASVT
+477 GVVRTVLIALAASGT
-492 AAAVGLGIDRGLG
+492 AAAVGLGIDRGFD

-510 LRGGGLGSI
+510 RAGGGLGSI
-519 LRLAILGIVMLSVT
+519 LRLVILGTVMLTVT
-533 FALMVAVKLPEAL
+533 FAAMVAVKLPEAL
-546 SVVSVL
+546 SIVALL
-552 QRRLGGRLG
+552 QRRLGSRLG
-561 VDTNGHASVMGNSP
+561 IGIQDHASVMGNSP
-575 APSLPYPDSGDRVGG
+575 PPSLPYPDSGDRVGG
-590 DAADNMT
+590 GDAVGLT
-597 TANNR
+597 TANKSVH
-602 PNGGGAETRKGRAV
+602 GGGADTRKGRAV
-616 TDSPGSSTRSVSSV
+616 TDTPGSSTRSVSTESPSGGAV
-630 PNPPVPNPPVPNPPG
+630 PT
-645 PESAGAP
+645 
-652 PASVM
+652 SVM
-657 PGSRIADGRYRL
+657 PGASIADGRYRL
-669 LTSQGGPAGLQ
+669 LTSHGGPDGLQ

-693 ALTIIEGDAYTPDQV
+693 ALTIIDGATFTSDQV

-715 LRLSKIESS
+715 LRLSKIGSS

-732 VREGSG
+732 VREGTG
-738 GIVVAQWVRGGSL
+738 GIIVAQWVRGGSL

-763 AGRAVR
+763 ASRAVR
-769 SLAEAADAAFDAG
+769 SLAEAADAAFEAG
-782 SALSIDHPDRIRI
+782 SALSIDHPDRVRI

-806 ATQSSASAEEDVRGL
+806 GTLSSASADEDVHGL
-821 GAALYALTTRR
+821 GATLYALTTRR
-832 WPLPET
+832 WPLAET
-838 GQPSGLAAAS
+838 GQPSGLPGANRA
-848 KTPDGRTIDASIVV
+848 PDGRPVEPRVIV

-874 RALSDDAGSAADLL
+874 RALSDDPGSAADLL

-900 TTMLEPAAAAPTQA
+900 TTMLEPAAAAPTQSFS
-914 LDIGRPRGF
+914 IGRPQGF
-923 EARGDTNGD
+923 QDSGDPAD
-932 DDDFEDLGDED
+932 DDDYDEDDEDED
-943 PEDQARHRRVFLIGL
+943 PEEAARHRKIFLIGL
-958 GVVGVLVITLC
+958 GVVGVLVISLC

-999 SNGDSAKPGSPAKI
+999 ANGDAAKPGSPAKI

-1028 GKAGMAVDGNASTSW
+1028 GKANLAVDGNASTSW
-1043 TTDSYTDADP
+1043 STDTYTDADP
-1053 FPTLFKP
+1053 FPVLFKP

-1068 QSPSALSSV
+1068 QSASALSSV

-1098 GSFSDTKEISATA
+1098 GSFNDTKEISATT
-1111 TLQSGKTTI
+1111 TLQPGKTTI